1 MALAALVPL
10 AALVLV
16 ALGSGGHATAGNL
29 SGLRGLGYT
38 LQERPTTVP
47 LHGAS
52 LLQSITIEL
61 QRLTSYIG
69 PVMFQAFAS
78 DVSSGVK

>member
-1 MALAALVPL
+1 MAFAALL
-10 AALVLV
+10 LIT
-16 ALGSGGHATAGNL
+16 LGSGGHATAGNF

-52 LLQSITIEL
+52 LLQSITVEL
-61 QRLTSYIG
+61 QLPSTIG
-69 PVMFQAFAS
+69 PLIFQAFAS
-78 DVSSGVK
+78 DVSSGVR